1 MTFPSLIGRRSIAR
15 NTLLNFGGLGI
26 PLLVGVAVMPV
37 ITSNMGATRFG
48 LLGLTLA
55 LLEYS
60 GLFDLGLGRAT
71 TKHVA
76 EKLAT
81 GQDEISHLVIGSVL
95 SQLAFGVVGGI
106 LFALA
111 APILANQVFVI
122 PADMKAEAISVFR
135 VLGALIPATL
145 LLVSLRGVLEAAHRF
160 DLSNAIRIPSSLTS
174 FLIPA
179 IASSNGYTLP
189 AIMAMFFVARVVFC
203 FLSTVAVKRALPQLK
218 FALPD
223 DWSVLRPLLTFG
235 GWMSVSNVVSPLL
248 IYLDRFML
256 GAFVG
261 LSAVGYYTAPFDGVV
276 RMLIVPGSLVSA
288 LFPSV
293 SAMHATGDRDG
304 IKRVFSKAVRNMSLI
319 LAVPALVLILF
330 GPMLLRFWL
339 GETFA
344 ASGGTAVRI
353 LAFGVLMNSL
363 AHVPSSFIVAIGRPD
378 VNAKF
383 HMLELLM
390 HLPIA
395 WWLIHKFGVT
405 GAAIAWTIRVTFDAG
420 LLFTALARLLDTP
433 LWRLI
438 MAKRRVPIAVVGTLA
453 DS

>member
-1 MTFPSLIGRRSIAR
+1 
-15 NTLLNFGGLGI
+15 
-26 PLLVGVAVMPV
+26 
-37 ITSNMGATRFG
+37 MGATRFG

-81 GQDEISHLVIGSVL
+81 GEEEISHLVIGSVL
-95 SQLAFGVVGGI
+95 SQVAFGLTGGI

-111 APILANQVFVI
+111 APLLANHVFVI
-122 PADMKAEAISVFR
+122 PPDMKAEAVAVFR
-135 VLGALIPATL
+135 VLGALVPATL

-160 DLSNAIRIPSSLTS
+160 DLSNAVRVPSSLAS

-189 AIMAMFFVARVVFC
+189 AIMLMFFVARLFFC
-203 FLSTVAVKRALPQLK
+203 LLSAIAVKRALPQLK
-218 FALPD
+218 LSLPD
-223 DWSVLRPLLTFG
+223 DWSMLRPLLAFG
-235 GWMSVSNVVSPLL
+235 GWMSVSNVISPLL
-248 IYLDRFML
+248 VYLDRFML

-276 RMLIVPGSLVSA
+276 RLLIVPASLVNA

-293 SAMHATGDRDG
+293 SAMHATGDREG
-304 IKRVFSKAVRNMSLI
+304 IKRVFSKAVRNITLL
-319 LAVPALVLILF
+319 LAIPSAVLMIFGPAL
-330 GPMLLRFWL
+330 LRLWL
-339 GETFA
+339 GDTFA
-344 ASGGTAVRI
+344 DNGGTAVRV

-363 AHVPSSFIVAIGRPD
+363 AHIPSSFIQAVGRPD

-383 HMLELLM
+383 HMLELLF
-390 HLPIA
+390 HVPIA
-395 WWLIHKFGVT
+395 WWLIHRYGVT
-405 GAAIAWTIRVTFDAG
+405 GAAIAWTIRVTLDSG
-420 LLFTALARLLDTP
+420 LLFAGLARLLDTP
-433 LWRLI
+433 LWRLV
-438 MAKRRVPIAVVGTLA
+438 AARRTIQIPAVSLE
-453 DS
+453 